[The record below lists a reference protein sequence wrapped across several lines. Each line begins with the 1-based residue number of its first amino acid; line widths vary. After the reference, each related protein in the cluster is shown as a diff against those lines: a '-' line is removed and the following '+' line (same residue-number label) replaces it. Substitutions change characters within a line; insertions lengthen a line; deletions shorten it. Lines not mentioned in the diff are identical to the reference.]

1 MQIPRPHYASFI
13 TDLRNLKN
21 NKEFDERYL
30 AEQSAEAAILL
41 AEKLCCIFDNKNY
54 YHQIKKSV
62 IMEDDIYT
70 VNLDKGTSKNWF

>member
-1 MQIPRPHYASFI
+1 MQIPRPHYASFNA
-13 TDLRNLKN
+13 DLRNLKN
-21 NKEFDERYL
+21 SKEFDERYL

-62 IMEDDIYT
+62 IIEDGKFFLQLY
-70 VNLDKGTSKNWF
+70 